1 VSVPDLVAV
10 VAITL
15 SISVA
20 AGIVGVGVLLLLR
33 RTPLYTQLATA
44 LTVGVVSVVVSMIA
58 VANLMYLSPHD
69 LVVAIAVAIAA
80 GVSSLL
86 VAVTLCVWVAG
97 NIRALSRA
105 AERIGNGEV
114 VVVSSR
120 AGSAEFARVEEA
132 LAHTSEQLRLSR
144 EREARVEAS
153 RRELVAWISHDL
165 RTPLAGIRAM
175 AEALEDEMVDDPGRY
190 HRQMRSQVDLLTSMV
205 DDLFDLS
212 RIDAGALRLR
222 FEDVALLDVVSDAV
236 ADVRPAA
243 GDREITVD
251 GDMPRDL
258 SVRVDAGELSRAVG
272 NLLMNAVQHTP
283 SGTPIAVRVELIEER
298 PTVSVIDRGPGID
311 DEDLPRLFEAGWR
324 GSRARTPHA
333 GSGAG
338 PGAGLG
344 LAIVRGIVHAHDGE
358 VVATNVAGGC
368 RFDIHLPAASARAT
382 G

>member
-1 VSVPDLVAV
+1 MTLHDLGSVI
-10 VAITL
+10 AITL
-15 SISVA
+15 AISVVT
-20 AGIVGVGVLLLLR
+20 GVVGVGVLLLLR
-33 RTPLYTQLATA
+33 RTPLYVQLATA
-44 LTVGVVSVVVSMIA
+44 LSVGVVSVVASMIA

-80 GVSSLL
+80 GMSSLL
-86 VAVTLCVWVAG
+86 VAATLCVWVAS
-97 NIRALSRA
+97 NMRVLSQA
-105 AERIGNGEV
+105 ATRIGKGEV
-114 VVVSSR
+114 VVPSTR

-175 AEALEDEMVDDPGRY
+175 AEALEDDMVDDPGRY
-190 HRQMRSQVDLLTSMV
+190 HRQMRAQVELLASMV

-222 FEDVALLDVVSDAV
+222 FEDVSLLDVVSDAV

-243 GDREITVD
+243 GEREITVD
-251 GDMPRDL
+251 SALPRDL
-258 SVRVDAGELSRAVG
+258 AVRVDPGELSRAIG

-283 SGTPIAVRVELIEER
+283 PTAPITVRVERVEDR
-298 PTVSVIDRGPGID
+298 PTVSVIDQGPGID
-311 DEDLPRLFEAGWR
+311 ADDLPRLFEPGWR
-324 GSRARTPHA
+324 GSAARTPHA
-333 GSGAG
+333 GSGSP

-344 LAIVRGIVHAHDGE
+344 LAIVRGIVSAHDGD
-358 VVATNVAGGC
+358 VVATNVTGGC
-368 RFDIHLPAASARAT
+368 RFDIRLPATSARALT
-382 G
+382 

>member
-1 VSVPDLVAV
+1 MSVPDLVAV

-272 NLLMNAVQHTP
+272 NLLMNAV
-283 SGTPIAVRVELIEER
+283 
-298 PTVSVIDRGPGID
+298 
-311 DEDLPRLFEAGWR
+311 
-324 GSRARTPHA
+324 
-333 GSGAG
+333 
-338 PGAGLG
+338 
-344 LAIVRGIVHAHDGE
+344 
-358 VVATNVAGGC
+358 
-368 RFDIHLPAASARAT
+368 
-382 G
+382 

>member
-1 VSVPDLVAV
+1 
-10 VAITL
+10 
-15 SISVA
+15 
-20 AGIVGVGVLLLLR
+20 
-33 RTPLYTQLATA
+33 
-44 LTVGVVSVVVSMIA
+44 
-58 VANLMYLSPHD
+58 
-69 LVVAIAVAIAA
+69 
-80 GVSSLL
+80 
-86 VAVTLCVWVAG
+86 
-97 NIRALSRA
+97 
-105 AERIGNGEV
+105 
-114 VVVSSR
+114 
-120 AGSAEFARVEEA
+120 
-132 LAHTSEQLRLSR
+132 
-144 EREARVEAS
+144 
-153 RRELVAWISHDL
+153 
-165 RTPLAGIRAM
+165 
-175 AEALEDEMVDDPGRY
+175 MVDDPGRY

-344 LAIVRGIVHAHDGE
+344 LAIVRGIVNAHDGE